1 MARDDAAAPKRESL
15 LSREAR
21 ALARQGSLMLRAI
34 PRRRRRLDGERV
46 VVFVHGFM
54 AAGAVFDPMRTV
66 VEDALGLPTLDYT
79 YGPLATFEDV
89 VSRLAAHVA
98 RHVPAHAT
106 LSLVG
111 HSLGGI
117 VARWYLHE
125 HAQEHRVDRVITLAT
140 PHAGTLPARFAPT
153 GIAPQAT
160 VIRPGSEVLHRLRAH
175 RERAL
180 HIPHVA
186 IVAGQDK
193 MCFPPESA
201 AALED
206 AEVHRF
212 DDLGHNE
219 ILYDPRV
226 IELVARA
233 LL

>member
-1 MARDDAAAPKRESL
+1 MSEESAAPKGES
-15 LSREAR
+15 SFAREAR

-46 VVFVHGFM
+46 VVFVHGFL
-54 AAGAVFDPMRTV
+54 AAGAGFDPMRIE

-89 VSRLAAHVA
+89 VARLEAHIDA
-98 RHVPAHAT
+98 HVPAHAT

-117 VARWYLHE
+117 VARSYLHE
-125 HAQEHRVDRVITLAT
+125 LEQEHRVDRVITIAT
-140 PHAGTLPARFAPT
+140 PHAGTVPARYAPS
-153 GIAPQAT
+153 GLAQAQ
-160 VIRPGSEVLHRLRAH
+160 VIRPGSEVLRRLREH

-201 AALED
+201 AAIEHAD
-206 AEVHRF
+206 VHRF

-219 ILYDPRV
+219 ILYDRRV
-226 IELVARA
+226 IELVARS
-233 LL
+233 LV